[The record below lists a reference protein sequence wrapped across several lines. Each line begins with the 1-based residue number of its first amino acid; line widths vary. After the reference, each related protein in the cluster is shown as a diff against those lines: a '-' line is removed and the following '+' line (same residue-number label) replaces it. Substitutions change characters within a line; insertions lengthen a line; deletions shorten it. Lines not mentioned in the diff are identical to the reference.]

1 MTGKTPSEETLTQMS
16 ISQQLVDRSGENNP
30 IAGKVTASAF
40 QSGANNPIFGKSG
53 ELSPVSIQVNV
64 YSLDNVLVRSF
75 SSQSICS
82 KWLGV
87 NQSTVS
93 KYIKSGRAPSGAQP
107 GPRRGAG

>member
-1 MTGKTPSEETLTQMS
+1 MFGKTHTPETRAQM
-16 ISQQLVDRSGENNP
+16 
-30 IAGKVTASAF
+30 
-40 QSGANNPIFGKSG
+40 SGANNPMYGKVG

-75 SSQSICS
+75 SSPTKGECSCS

-93 KYIKSGRAPSGAQP
+93 K
-107 GPRRGAG
+107 